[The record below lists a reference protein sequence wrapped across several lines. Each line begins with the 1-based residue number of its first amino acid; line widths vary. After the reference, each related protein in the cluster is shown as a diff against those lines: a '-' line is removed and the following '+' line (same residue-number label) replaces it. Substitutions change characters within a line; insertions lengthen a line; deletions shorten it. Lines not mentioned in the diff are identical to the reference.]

1 MPVITRNQRINNVA
15 SMEKPQSLNP
25 VVNQQVTGK
34 VRPDLN
40 NLLPW
45 FASVVKEGLKDIEI
59 ANREKLHV
67 RHLIKF
73 HTHNSVS
80 SKVARERELRTIH
93 FDNIR
98 RATELMFFVD
108 QYLPEVRNLS
118 PSMERFTKAV
128 YAKIQDLYQQIRAAD
143 VKPETDDER
152 RAVVAMIYVL
162 QDVEKNIIPLLPAD
176 VLLKR
181 RRNFVDYTGMDTIE
195 PESEYDG
202 ITDIWFDLTLAE
214 DPDYEPTEDEE
225 DDDLDRY
232 VVYDEED
239 EFEGEEPEEDEHDY
253 SEDEDYVP
261 EDDEDEIDV
270 YEENEIFEILVQ
282 SSKKKCDIK
291 EPRKVLKSPNHILF
305 EYDE

>member
-1 MPVITRNQRINNVA
+1 MPVITRNQRKNIVA
-15 SMEKPQSLNP
+15 SFEKLQPSEP
-25 VVNQQVTGK
+25 VVNQQVIEK
-34 VRPDLN
+34 VRPDPN

-45 FASVVKEGLKDIEI
+45 FVSVAKEGINEVEKSRQKQLEI
-59 ANREKLHV
+59 K
-67 RHLIKF
+67 HLIMCGPK
-73 HTHNSVS
+73 NYLK
-80 SKVARERELRTIH
+80 SKETMENEVRTLH

-98 RATELMFFVD
+98 RATELMFFID

-118 PSMERFTKAV
+118 PSMDKFSKVV
-128 YAKIQDLYQQIRAAD
+128 YAKIQDLYQQIRTSD
-143 VKPETDDER
+143 IKPETDDER

-239 EFEGEEPEEDEHDY
+239 EFEGEEPEEDEQDY
-253 SEDEDYVP
+253 SEDEDYMP
-261 EDDEDEIDV
+261 EEDEDDIDV
-270 YEENEIFEILVQ
+270 YEENEIFEILLQ
-282 SSKKKCDIK
+282 SKKKCDIK
-291 EPRKVLKSPNHILF
+291 EPRKVLKSSNHILF